1 MKASRRKQQLPVSVR
16 SLRNRTSPRRD
27 FVYAEGVL
35 PTSAVVVCAH
45 DLGRLGL
52 TIRCVHSVLD
62 GDLQPDEIFVVVD
75 NNERLHGELQKALI
89 GVGARVVRNPG
100 SGPAAARSAAVD
112 LATAEVCL
120 FIDDDARAER
130 NWLRNMVA
138 VFGDAR
144 IAGAGGRV
152 IPEWGDGAI
161 ALPSE
166 LLWVVGATY
175 RGHPEGEVPI
185 TRPIGANMAARTS
198 VVRDVGGFP
207 SGFGPRGGKKV
218 SSNEELALYTAITE
232 RCGSASVVFVPTSVV
247 HHYVPAGRTTWAYLF
262 ERCWAE
268 GSSKAD
274 VRTTFHGTVLAHD
287 RAYAR
292 STLIPAIGRYLW
304 RSLCD
309 RDVEAFRSG
318 AQCATSLGVTA
329 CAYASRRLGL
339 V

>member
-1 MKASRRKQQLPVSVR
+1 MKASRRKLRLPGSVR
-16 SLRNRTSPRRD
+16 SLHNRTTLRSSS
-27 FVYAEGVL
+27 VYAEGVL
-35 PTSAVVVCAH
+35 PSSAVVVCAH
-45 DLGRLGL
+45 DLGRLEL

-62 GDLQPDEIFVVVD
+62 GDRQPEEIFVVVD
-75 NNERLHGELQKALI
+75 NNEQLYGELQRALS
-89 GVGARVVRNPG
+89 GLGARVVRNPG
-100 SGPAAARSAAVD
+100 SGPAAARSAAVH
-112 LATAEVCL
+112 LTTADVCL
-120 FIDDDARAER
+120 FIDDDAWAEK

-138 VFGDAR
+138 VFGDGA

-161 ALPSE
+161 GLPSE

-198 VVRDVGGFP
+198 VVREVGGFP
-207 SGFGPRGGKKV
+207 SSFGPRGGKKV
-218 SSNEELALYTAITE
+218 SSNEELALYTAITD
-232 RCGSASVVFVPTSVV
+232 RWGSGSVVFVPTSVV
-247 HHYVPAGRTTWAYLF
+247 HHYVPARRTTWAYLF

-274 VRTTFHGTVLAHD
+274 VRTAFHGTVLAHD

-292 STLIPAIGRYLW
+292 STLVPAIGRYLW

-309 RDVEAFRSG
+309 KDVKAFRSG

-329 CAYASRRLGL
+329 CAYVCRRLGL
-339 V
+339 G